1 MMRGKLANGA
11 PTNVYLRLRC
21 VELGVMFW
29 GMNGDDNT
37 DNMGH

>member
-21 VELGVMFW
+21 VELGQCFG
-29 GMNGDDNT
+29 GMNGDDNA
-37 DNMGH
+37 DNL